1 MAEQYDPNT
10 DISGSIKFKQQ
21 FFFEEKPHMAAIM
34 NAIASEL
41 QELSD
46 AIYDVMTEIDVNSA
60 VGAQLDLLGKIYGRS
75 RDGYGDE
82 AYRSLLK
89 MQIGINVSNGT
100 INPMI
105 AIIKSVTDST
115 KVDMFEDYPAAVSAV
130 VNGGTVNAELL
141 AELESVASAG
151 VDMSIRPIGGDDA
164 FGFENSFDSLG
175 FSSLY
180 DPTSG
185 GQYVAHIEV

>member
-60 VGAQLDLLGKIYGRS
+60 DGAQLDLLGKVYGRS

>member
-60 VGAQLDLLGKIYGRS
+60 VGSQLDLLGKVYGRS

>member
-60 VGAQLDLLGKIYGRS
+60 VGAQLDLLGKVYGRS